1 MYGDDAG
8 INSCMY
14 EGGGGWAA
22 LCAARVCKGLV
33 CMCACVCKRWR
44 TSVIHRTDTECI
56 ENAVQRY
63 IVARV

>member
-14 EGGGGWAA
+14 EGGAA